1 MIPSALNKQIVAAQK
16 IRDAFLAIRESVA
29 YINAKE
35 YNPGGA
41 NELASDPSSSVSI
54 QEFNE
59 FHTLCEAILNF
70 SDNGAAVQDPEAMYK
85 VVRILG

>member
-1 MIPSALNKQIVAAQK
+1 MITSSLNKQIVAAQK

-29 YINAKE
+29 YINAKG
-35 YNPGGA
+35 YNPGGD
-41 NELASDPSSSVSI
+41 NELVSDPSGSVSI

-70 SDNGAAVQDPEAMYK
+70 SDNGAAVQDAEAMYK